1 MLFEVIIGAIT
12 LIIEIIAKLILFL
25 LKVLGLWIP
34 ALYTILFIIF
44 CAIFQISFTEV
55 LAIYFVGLAISMIL
69 AFYIMFLRVM
79 HRRKRRFMQKQKKR
93 AKGKDRKKDSV
104 EDESD
109 EKEKK
114 PKRSFFAR
122 KEKKEED
129 VEQTATQTQ
138 ETKPVNEGY
147 QPYLNPANPQK
158 EGEVKMENY
167 QPPQTNP
174 IPPQYVSPQE
184 PDMTSTKPLIFR
196 TRTDPNIL
204 IYEYSDRL
212 VYYKKTL
219 NGLEH
224 IKTERK
230 G

>member
-44 CAIFQISFTEV
+44 CAIFQIAFTEV

-79 HRRKRRFMQKQKKR
+79 HRRKRRYMQKQKKR

-104 EDESD
+104 DEDD
-109 EKEKK
+109 EKEQK

-122 KEKKEED
+122 KEKQEEEVEKE
-129 VEQTATQTQ
+129 ATQEQ
-138 ETKPVNEGY
+138 EVQPTNDGY
-147 QPYLNPANPQK
+147 QPYVNPASPAK

-174 IPPQYVSPQE
+174 APPQYVSPKEQ
-184 PDMTSTKPLIFR
+184 DMTSTKPLIFR

-212 VYYKKTL
+212 VYYRKTL

-224 IKTERK
+224 VKTERK